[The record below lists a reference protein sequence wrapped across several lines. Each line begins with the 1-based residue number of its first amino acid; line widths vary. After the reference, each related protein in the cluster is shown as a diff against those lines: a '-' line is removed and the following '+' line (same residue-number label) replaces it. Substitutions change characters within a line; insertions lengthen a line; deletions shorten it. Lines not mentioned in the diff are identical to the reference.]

1 MVAQFVVTAWCCGS
15 VVLSSLVVHASLNNV
30 ALYSSFLS
38 LYFYYGDLYVSSL
51 RLCIHLICLSIR
63 SLFGLYSL
71 YYIFGLVCVGLR
83 WSALVCV
90 GLCWSVLV
98 CVCGLCLW
106 SVSVVCSLYLFS
118 IQALLIFIRLVLN
131 LYLIVLFNCARHHP
145 RSYSSRYSSD

>member
-1 MVAQFVVTAWCCGS
+1 MVAQFVIAAWCCGS

-83 WSALVCV
+83 WS
-90 GLCWSVLV
+90 VLV
-98 CVCGLCLW
+98 CVGLCLW

-131 LYLIVLFNCARHHP
+131 LYLIVLFNCDRHHP